1 MSKPIF
7 IDSSYI
13 LALVNT
19 HDEFHKIAKR
29 LANEINTKLVTTEAI
44 LVEIGNALSRLQWR
58 ELSIATLNDLRN
70 DESVEVI
77 PISPELF
84 TKALKLYS
92 SRLDKEWGMTDC
104 ISFVVM
110 KDRKLTD
117 ALTTDHHFEQAGFKV
132 LLRDENKMN
141 K

>member
-1 MSKPIF
+1 MSKSIF

-132 LLRDENKMN
+132 LLRDETKMN

>member
-1 MSKPIF
+1 MSKSIF

-77 PISPELF
+77 PISPKLF

-132 LLRDENKMN
+132 LLRDETKMN

>member
-1 MSKPIF
+1 MSKSIF

-70 DESVEVI
+70 DESVKVI

-132 LLRDENKMN
+132 LLRDETKMN

>member
-1 MSKPIF
+1 VSKSIF

-77 PISPELF
+77 PISPKLF

-132 LLRDENKMN
+132 LLRDETKMN

>member
-1 MSKPIF
+1 MSKSIF

-58 ELSIATLNDLRN
+58 ELSIATLSITLAM
-70 DESVEVI
+70 V
-77 PISPELF
+77 
-84 TKALKLYS
+84 
-92 SRLDKEWGMTDC
+92 
-104 ISFVVM
+104 
-110 KDRKLTD
+110 
-117 ALTTDHHFEQAGFKV
+117 
-132 LLRDENKMN
+132 
-141 K
+141 